1 MSYVNNRKQFFNID
15 HTCNRV
21 DFMKKYFSKL
31 PNEIQGKIF
40 NLVCGTIRE
49 FCQKYKID
57 RTDIINSSFI
67 NFNRIFI
74 NIFQNNYLYYSHLP
88 SATLANRGDI
98 VVTRASFFLNN
109 YDISN
114 MDIFMVGGF
123 TQVVPH
129 VLHQYF
135 SPQKK
140 DLNDSRSEIDPYKKN
155 YFGLYKIKNYTN
167 HKPNKDD
174 ISIYNF
180 INDEISNTEYN
191 DEFSLHLET
200 DYVIIRPQSI
210 LRESKWLDIV
220 NHI

>member
-1 MSYVNNRKQFFNID
+1 MSDFNNRKQFFNID
-15 HTCNRV
+15 HTCKKV
-21 DFMKKYFSKL
+21 QFMKKYFSKL

-49 FCQKYKID
+49 FCEKYKID

-67 NFNRIFI
+67 NFNRIFV

-88 SATLANRGDI
+88 PATLANRGDI

-109 YDISN
+109 YDLSN

-123 TQVVPH
+123 TQVVPNI
-129 VLHQYF
+129 LHQYF

-140 DLNDSRSEIDPYKKN
+140 DLSNTRDKSNGNTIG
-155 YFGLYKIKNYTN
+155 YFGLYKIKNYTI

-180 INDEISNTEYN
+180 INDNNRDKNY
-191 DEFSLHLET
+191 DGEFSLHLEK
-200 DYVIIRPQSI
+200 DYVVIRPESI
-210 LRESKWLDIV
+210 LSKKRWSDFID
-220 NHI
+220 